1 MRCGCVMWHTA
12 VADNPCQDAGS
23 IAGLNVRRVI
33 TEPTAAAM
41 AYGLDKGGGN
51 HSTTRLELS
60 GPPSQKRLIA
70 VFQSSSRN
78 AVQQTSRTHRTLD
91 RSRFIQGVS
100 ADGNRRRVRVTAGES
115 ERVALRVQVGSAP
128 SWFSTSV
135 AARSAAGECSITA
148 TTLCIFVHVQIGVCT

>member
-1 MRCGCVMWHTA
+1 MRCGCVLWHTA

-41 AYGLDKGGGN
+41 AYGLDKGGGGDRRGRRC

-60 GPPSQKRLIA
+60 GPPYQKRLIA

-78 AVQQTSRTHRTLD
+78 AVQQTPNASY
-91 RSRFIQGVS
+91 
-100 ADGNRRRVRVTAGES
+100 A
-115 ERVALRVQVGSAP
+115 
-128 SWFSTSV
+128 
-135 AARSAAGECSITA
+135 
-148 TTLCIFVHVQIGVCT
+148 